1 MKTMIRT
8 AMMVTLM
15 IGAGTTG
22 LMVASPAFAA
32 KKEAKPAGPQ
42 YTKAVQIAL
51 IAAQKAQTGGDLVGA
66 AAQLAIADAA
76 KTTADDILAV
86 GQTTIN
92 LGLATKDNALLE
104 KGLEVAL
111 SSGKVAATEVPKY
124 YRNLGAI
131 ALQRNDYTKAIRAYE
146 ELDKVAPS
154 GGETAVNLAE
164 MYQRIKQTPQAV
176 ATFARAIAA
185 KKAAG
190 EVAPE
195 VWYRRSLAIAY
206 DAKLPSETLASSLA
220 LVAAY
225 PNPTN
230 WRDALTIFRDGAKF
244 DDQGSIDVMRLQRA
258 VGALAGERD
267 FAEYADTA
275 SLRGLPGEAK
285 AVLDEGIA
293 KGMLSAAKPFI
304 KDLQVNLGARV
315 PKDKASLPALEKEA
329 KAGPNAKLMAAVGD
343 GYLGY
348 ANYAKAAE
356 AYQLALTKKGADLI
370 VINTR
375 LGIALALAGDK
386 AGATAAFGAVKGGS
400 RETLAKFW
408 LAYLSNKA

>member
-8 AMMVTLM
+8 AMMATLM
-15 IGAGTTG
+15 IGAATTG

-42 YTKAVQIAL
+42 YTKAVQVAL

-131 ALQRNDYTKAIRAYE
+131 ALQRNDYVKAIRAYE

-185 KKAAG
+185 KKASG
-190 EVAPE
+190 EAAPE

-206 DAKLPSETLASSLA
+206 DAKLPNETLASSLA

-348 ANYAKAAE
+348 ANYPKAAE

-386 AGATAAFGAVKGGS
+386 AGATAAFGAVKGGA

>member
-1 MKTMIRT
+1 MMKTMIRT
-8 AMMVTLM
+8 AMMATLM
-15 IGAGTTG
+15 IGAATTG
-22 LMVASPAFAA
+22 LMVSGPAFAA

-42 YTKAVQIAL
+42 YTKAVQVAL

-131 ALQRNDYTKAIRAYE
+131 ALQRNDYVKAIRAYQ
-146 ELDKVAPS
+146 ELEKVAPA
-154 GGETAVNLAE
+154 GGEIAVNLAE
-164 MYQRIKQTPQAV
+164 MYQRTKQTPLAV
-176 ATFARAIAA
+176 ASFARGIAD
-185 KKAAG
+185 KKATG
-190 EVAPE
+190 EVVPE

-206 DAKLPSETLASSLA
+206 DAKLPNETLATSLA
-220 LVAAY
+220 LVSAY

-230 WRDALTIFRDGAKF
+230 WRDVLTIFRDGAKF

-329 KAGPNAKLMAAVGD
+329 KAGPNAKLMASVGD

-348 ANYAKAAE
+348 ANYPKAARP
-356 AYQLALTKKGADLI
+356 I
-370 VINTR
+370 
-375 LGIALALAGDK
+375 
-386 AGATAAFGAVKGGS
+386 S
-400 RETLAKFW
+400 
-408 LAYLSNKA
+408 SH

>member
-1 MKTMIRT
+1 MKTTMRAAMT
-8 AMMVTLM
+8 AALM
-15 IGAGTTG
+15 IGVATTG
-22 LMVASPAFAA
+22 LVVATPAAA
-32 KKEAKPAGPQ
+32 KKEAKPPAGPQ

-51 IAAQKAQTGGDLVGA
+51 IAAQKAQAAGDLVGA
-66 AAQLAIADAA
+66 AAQLALADAA
-76 KTTADDILAV
+76 KVTADDILAV

-92 LGLATKDNALLE
+92 LGLATKDNLLLE

-111 SSGKVAATEVPKY
+111 SSGKVAATEAPKY

-131 ALQRNDYTKAIRAYE
+131 ALQRNDYAKAIRAYE
-146 ELDKVAPS
+146 ELDKIAPA
-154 GGETAVNLAE
+154 GGDTAVNLAE
-164 MYQRIKQTPQAV
+164 MYQRTKQTPQAV

-195 VWYRRSLAIAY
+195 VWYRRALAIAY
-206 DAKLPSETLASSLA
+206 DSKLPAETLSASLA

-230 WRDALTIFRDGAKF
+230 WRDALTIFRDGSKF
-244 DDQGSIDVMRLQRA
+244 DDQGNLDVMRLQRA
-258 VGALAGERD
+258 AGGLAGERD

-285 AVLDEGIA
+285 AIVDEGIA
-293 KGMLSAAKPFI
+293 KGMLSPAKPYI
-304 KDLQVNLGARV
+304 RDLQANLAGRV

-329 KAGPNAKLMAAVGD
+329 KAGTTAKLMASVGD

-348 ANYAKAAE
+348 ANYPKAAE
-356 AYQLALTKKGADLI
+356 AYQAALTKKGADVM

-375 LGIALALAGDK
+375 LGIALALSGDK
-386 AGATAAFGAVKGGS
+386 AGATAAFESVKGGA

-408 LAYLSNKA
+408 LAYLSTKA